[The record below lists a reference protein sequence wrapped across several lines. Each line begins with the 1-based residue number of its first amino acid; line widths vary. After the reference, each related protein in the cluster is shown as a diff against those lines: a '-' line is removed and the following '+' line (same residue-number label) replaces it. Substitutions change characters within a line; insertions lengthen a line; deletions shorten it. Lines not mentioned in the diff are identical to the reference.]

1 MIKSSDTQLIRPV
14 ILSGGAGTRLW
25 PVSRLAFPK
34 QLLPIAAD
42 QSMLQVTALRA
53 TGPRFSAPVIVG
65 DEEHRFFI
73 RDQLERSNHT
83 PSAIIL
89 EPDARNTGPAIGLAA
104 SWVSDNC
111 GDDLMLVLPSDHV
124 IRDEEG
130 SVRPSKS
137 DSGGN
142 GGGLVTFGIVPESPN
157 TGYGYIEV
165 GDEDGEAKGV
175 HSVAR
180 FVEKPSLDVART
192 YLQAGRFLWN
202 SGMFLFRASVILDE
216 LARHAPQVAS
226 AVAEASRGFKR
237 DGLFVRPG
245 KESFASLVGIS
256 IDVAV
261 MEKTSNAFVLPVDIG
276 WSDVGSWSSLWEISE
291 KDQHGNV
298 VRGPV
303 VALDSTDCLLRS
315 EQERLIVAIGL
326 KRLAVVVTADA
337 ILVTDLDR
345 SQDVKAAV
353 DLLRERGDETAVS
366 ASEVFRPWG
375 SYQRTDRG
383 DRFQTKRI
391 VVKPGGRLSLQK
403 HHHRSEHW
411 VVVSGTAEVTIGDA
425 VRLLQEN
432 EFDLHSRRHA
442 PPPGQSRQGSA
453 PPHRSAMRPIS
464 GRGRH
469 HPDRGRIWPRVRL
482 TAGLT
487 SMLAT
492 RGLPAL
498 FCPRSIRAATP
509 ARSAG
514 LTGRQTRSRPTARE
528 TWWSWR

>member
-1 MIKSSDTQLIRPV
+1 MNESSDAPLIRPV

-42 QSMLQVTALRA
+42 SSMLQVTALRT
-53 TGPRFSAPVIVG
+53 TGPLFSAPVVVG

-73 RDQLERSNHT
+73 KDQLEQSDLS

-89 EPDARNTGPAIGLAA
+89 EPDARNTAPAIGLAA
-104 SWVSDNC
+104 RWVRENC
-111 GDDLMLVLPSDHV
+111 GDDLLLVLPSDHV
-124 IRDEEG
+124 IRDEKGFRSAVETAI
-130 SVRPSKS
+130 PAAMA
-137 DSGGN
+137 
-142 GGGLVTFGIVPESPN
+142 GGLVTFGIVPESPN

-165 GDEDGEAKGV
+165 GKEDEEAEGV
-175 HSVAR
+175 HHVAR

-192 YLQAGRFLWN
+192 YLENGRFLWN

-216 LARHAPQVAS
+216 LALHAPQVAS
-226 AVAEASRGFKR
+226 AVEEASRSFTP
-237 DGLFVRPG
+237 DGPFVRAG
-245 KESFASLVGIS
+245 KETFASLASVS

-261 MEKTSNAFVLPVDIG
+261 MEKTANALVLPVDIG
-276 WSDVGSWSSLWEISE
+276 WSDVGSWSSLWDISE
-291 KDQHGNV
+291 KDQQGNV

-303 VALDSTDCLLRS
+303 LALDSTDCLIRS
-315 EQERLIVAIGL
+315 EQEKLVVAIGL
-326 KRLAVVVTADA
+326 NRLAVVVTADA
-337 ILVTDLDR
+337 ILVTELGR

-353 DLLRERGDETAVS
+353 DLLRERGDESAVS

-411 VVVSGTAEVTIGDA
+411 VVVTGTAEVTIGDD

-432 EFDLHSRRHA
+432 ESTYIPA
-442 PPPGQSRQGSA
+442 GT
-453 PPHRSAMRPIS
+453 PHRLANPGKVPLHLIEVQC
-464 GRGRH
+464 GPYLGE
-469 HPDRGRIWPRVRL
+469 DDIIRIEDEY
-482 TAGLT
+482 
-487 SMLAT
+487 
-492 RGLPAL
+492 
-498 FCPRSIRAATP
+498 
-509 ARSAG
+509 
-514 LTGRQTRSRPTARE
+514 GRQFGSPPE
-528 TWWSWR
+528 

>member
-1 MIKSSDTQLIRPV
+1 MNESLDAQLIRPV

-42 QSMLQVTALRA
+42 LSMLQVTALRT
-53 TGPRFSAPVIVG
+53 TGPRFSAPIIVG

-73 RDQLERSNHT
+73 GDQLERSDLT
-83 PSAIIL
+83 PCAIIL
-89 EPDARNTGPAIGLAA
+89 EPEARNTAPAIGLAA
-104 SWVSDNC
+104 SWVSENC
-111 GDDLMLVLPSDHV
+111 GDDLLLVLPSDHV

-130 SVRPSKS
+130 FRAAVERAIPAAMA
-137 DSGGN
+137 
-142 GGGLVTFGIVPESPN
+142 GGLVTFGIVPESPN

-165 GDEDGEAKGV
+165 GDEDEDAKGV

-192 YLQAGRFLWN
+192 YLEEGRFLWN
-202 SGMFLFRASVILDE
+202 SGMFLFRANVILDE

-226 AVAEASRGFKR
+226 AVAEASRSFKR
-237 DGLFVRPG
+237 DGLFVRSG
-245 KESFASLVGIS
+245 KETFASLVSVS

-261 MEKTSNAFVLPVDIG
+261 MEKTAKAFVLPVDIG

-291 KDQHGNV
+291 KDEHGNV

-303 VALDSTDCLLRS
+303 VALDSTECLLRS
-315 EQERLIVAIGL
+315 EQERLVVAIGL
-326 KRLAVVVTADA
+326 KRLAVIVTADA
-337 ILVTDLDR
+337 ILVTDLSR

-353 DLLRERGDETAVS
+353 ELLRERGDEAAVS

-375 SYQRTDRG
+375 SYQRIDRG
-383 DRFQTKRI
+383 DRFQTKRL

-432 EFDLHSRRHA
+432 ESTYIPA
-442 PPPGQSRQGSA
+442 GT
-453 PPHRSAMRPIS
+453 PHRLANPGKVPLHLIEVQCGPYLGEDDIIRIEDEY
-464 GRGRH
+464 GREFG
-469 HPDRGRIWPRVRL
+469 
-482 TAGLT
+482 
-487 SMLAT
+487 
-492 RGLPAL
+492 
-498 FCPRSIRAATP
+498 
-509 ARSAG
+509 
-514 LTGRQTRSRPTARE
+514 
-528 TWWSWR
+528 